1 MKIYLVE
8 NTENSPGKI
17 YAIFADYEDA
27 LDFLHAAELEDE
39 CAVFERTL
47 WHGQPPNKGMNL

>member
-17 YAIFADYEDA
+17 YAIFADYKDA
-27 LDFLHAAELEDE
+27 LDFLYSAELEEE
-39 CAVFERTL
+39 CTIFERTL